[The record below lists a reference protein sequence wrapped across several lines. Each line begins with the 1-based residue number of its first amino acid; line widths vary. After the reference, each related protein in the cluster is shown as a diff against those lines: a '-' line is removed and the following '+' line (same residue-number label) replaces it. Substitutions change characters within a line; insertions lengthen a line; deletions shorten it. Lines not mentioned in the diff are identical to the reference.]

1 MEGKSKKLRVNGIT
15 VNYTLEGPA
24 TGPVVTLSNSLAS
37 NLSMWEPQLPAL
49 TSRFRVLRYDTR
61 GHGETEAPTG
71 PYTLATLAEDTR
83 ALLQALS
90 IARTHFVGLSLGGMI
105 GQFLALEHPELFQ
118 SLTLCDT
125 MSRVPTEAKSTWDER
140 IHTAQSQ
147 GLEPLV
153 EPTVARWFTPPF
165 REQHPEV
172 INKVR
177 AMIRSTPV
185 AGYAGCCHAIAAL
198 NFTDRLKAI
207 TVRTL
212 IIVGEDDQGTPV
224 AASRTIHEQIKGS
237 ELVILK
243 SAAHLSNLEQPQAFN
258 GALTSFLARVAP
270 RAAGASSA

>member
-1 MEGKSKKLRVNGIT
+1 MEGKSMKLRVNGIT

-90 IARTHFVGLSLGGMI
+90 IARTHFIVLSLGGMI

-125 MSRVPTEAKSTWDER
+125 MSRVPTEAKST
-140 IHTAQSQ
+140 
-147 GLEPLV
+147 
-153 EPTVARWFTPPF
+153 
-165 REQHPEV
+165 
-172 INKVR
+172 
-177 AMIRSTPV
+177 
-185 AGYAGCCHAIAAL
+185 
-198 NFTDRLKAI
+198 
-207 TVRTL
+207 
-212 IIVGEDDQGTPV
+212 
-224 AASRTIHEQIKGS
+224 
-237 ELVILK
+237 
-243 SAAHLSNLEQPQAFN
+243 
-258 GALTSFLARVAP
+258 
-270 RAAGASSA
+270 

>member
-1 MEGKSKKLRVNGIT
+1 MKLRVNGIN

-71 PYTLATLAEDTR
+71 PYTLATLVEDTR

-90 IARTHFVGLSLGGMI
+90 IARTHFIGLSLGGMI
-105 GQFLALEHPELFQ
+105 GQLLALEHPELFQ

-140 IHTAQSQ
+140 IHTAQNQ
-147 GLEPLV
+147 GIEPLV
-153 EPTVARWFTPPF
+153 EPTVARWFTAPF
-165 REQHPEV
+165 REQHPDV

-185 AGYAGCCHAIAAL
+185 AGYAGCCHAIGAL
-198 NFTDRLKAI
+198 NLTNRLKAI
-207 TVRTL
+207 TVPTL
-212 IIVGEDDQGTPV
+212 IIVGEDDAGTPV